1 VVEQKLFR
9 KKIETQHLM
18 LSRHYGEFHNGRRSG
33 ENASAEFGCG
43 SFERHAFI
51 DRPHR
56 YDNDRSGVMGA
67 GMGDLVNLKQFKK
80 RAARDLSEQEAA
92 ANRARFG
99 RTKSKRALDE
109 LQASRASNLLDQHRI
124 DDEDAS

>member
-1 VVEQKLFR
+1 MTE
-9 KKIETQHLM
+9 
-18 LSRHYGEFHNGRRSG
+18 
-33 ENASAEFGCG
+33 
-43 SFERHAFI
+43 
-51 DRPHR
+51 
-56 YDNDRSGVMGA
+56 A

-99 RTKSKRALDE
+99 RTKSKRTLDE
-109 LQASRASNLLDQHRI
+109 LSASRASDLLDQHRI